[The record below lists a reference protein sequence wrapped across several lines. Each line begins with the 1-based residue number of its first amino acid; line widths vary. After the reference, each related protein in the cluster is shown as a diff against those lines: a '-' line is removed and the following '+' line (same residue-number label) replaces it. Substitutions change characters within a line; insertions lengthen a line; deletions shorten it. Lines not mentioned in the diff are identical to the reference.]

1 MNEETRVLIEAL
13 FEGSSK
19 ITLRCIL
26 RDIVANP
33 KISDEVVDI
42 YVMALAKHILFE
54 LED

>member
-1 MNEETRVLIEAL
+1 MTEESKALIEAL
-13 FEGSSK
+13 FEGSSEVT
-19 ITLRCIL
+19 IRCIL
-26 RDIVANP
+26 RSIAANP